1 MAWRHLAE
9 QALTDIADEEGDD
22 SLRVMASVEGDVDV
36 TMVATARIEVESSG
50 SISWL
55 WACRSSAPT
64 HRARSN
70 CHMMAWTCCVR
81 LLGAIQASVGR
92 KRRYSRPA

>member
-36 TMVATARIEVESSG
+36 TMVATARIEVREQWINIVALG
-50 SISWL
+50 L
-55 WACRSSAPT
+55 PLLGTHAPG
-64 HRARSN
+64 AIQLSYDGLDVL
-70 CHMMAWTCCVR
+70 VR

-92 KRRYSRPA
+92 EAALLRPA